1 MVEVEVGDGQHLA
14 AAVAHD
20 DDRGGDER
28 VPPAP
33 VVVVG
38 GGQHLVAAVARDD
51 GRGGEESAQPT
62 PIAVAAGGSVY
73 LEDLAARVA
82 VAARPARAEARVRHA
97 ARDPV
102 RVQPGLAPIDG

>member
-20 DDRGGDER
+20 GDRGGDER

-51 GRGGEESAQPT
+51 GRGGEESARPA
-62 PIAVAAGGSVY
+62 PAIVAAGVGIHLKEPVAW
-73 LEDLAARVA
+73 LATAARLARA
-82 VAARPARAEARVRHA
+82 VARARHPA
-97 ARDPV
+97 
-102 RVQPGLAPIDG
+102 

>member
-20 DDRGGDER
+20 GDRGGDER

-51 GRGGEESAQPT
+51 GRGMLPET
-62 PIAVAAGGSVY
+62 PSTSS
-73 LEDLAARVA
+73 LASPR
-82 VAARPARAEARVRHA
+82 
-97 ARDPV
+97 
-102 RVQPGLAPIDG
+102 